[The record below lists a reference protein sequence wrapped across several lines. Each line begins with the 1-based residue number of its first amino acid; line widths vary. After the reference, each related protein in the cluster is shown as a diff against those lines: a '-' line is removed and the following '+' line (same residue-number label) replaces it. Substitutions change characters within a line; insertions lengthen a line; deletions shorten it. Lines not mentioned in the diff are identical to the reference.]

1 MMCSFLSLV
10 LVARFSQTLLAFV
23 LKIETV
29 RCVSSSWFF
38 YIEYSVGFQ
47 MRLCMYDLP
56 SLQEALIVACMTLQ
70 FVYHTCLSVM
80 IRIELDVY
88 SAGIVKDTCVR

>member
-1 MMCSFLSLV
+1 
-10 LVARFSQTLLAFV
+10 
-23 LKIETV
+23 
-29 RCVSSSWFF
+29 
-38 YIEYSVGFQ
+38 